1 MSNQQET
8 KNVSPK
14 SAVSESAPVQFVC
27 KSTCAQSGKAVD
39 EWEIMEGEEEEDM
52 EEEGR
57 VIRGPQAIYKP
68 SQEEWDN
75 HMKSHIPFRRWC
87 PLCVKG
93 SCKSGAHQSSNKHK
107 KKRKRKF
114 R

>member
-1 MSNQQET
+1 MVSNQQEP

-14 SAVSESAPVQFVC
+14 FTRSE
-27 KSTCAQSGKAVD
+27 SGKAVD
-39 EWEIMEGEEEEDM
+39 EWEVMEGEEDEEM

-57 VIRGPQAIYKP
+57 IIRGPKAIYKP

-87 PLCVKG
+87 PYCVKG
-93 SCKSGAHQSSNKHK
+93 SCKSGAHQSSNKTEEEK
-107 KKRKRKF
+107 EKEVPVIS
-114 R
+114 